1 MINGIIQTISFNA
14 FRVKLANFVMMK
26 KLLIFLMFF
35 TVLSCK
41 KDEGTII
48 WRVWYAV
55 QLPPDHD
62 LKITYNS
69 DKYFDSGI
77 RDTVYV
83 HDSSYV
89 QYLDGFWIGQHL
101 QDDKEDGYYINV
113 QIDSLTPYD
122 GRLGVFV
129 YANDTSLID
138 SVLYPYGTKEI
149 TLKGEIPLYF

>member
-1 MINGIIQTISFNA
+1 
-14 FRVKLANFVMMK
+14 MMK
-26 KLLIFLMFF
+26 KLLVLLTALTILGCTKNDG
-35 TVLSCK
+35 TVL
-41 KDEGTII
+41 

-55 QLPPDHD
+55 QLPPNHD

-69 DKYFDSGI
+69 DKYFDSGV
-77 RDTVYV
+77 RDTVFI

-89 QYLDGFWIGQHL
+89 QELDGFWIGQHL
-101 QDDKEDGYYINV
+101 QDKKDDGYYINV

-122 GRLGVFV
+122 GHLGVFV

-149 TLKGEIPLYF
+149 TLQGDIPLNF